1 MFIPLLASSC
11 LSFCPRLGFLEDD
24 HERRIQ
30 LSIEGVLFNKNL
42 LEREGMK
49 QESMGE
55 AAR

>member
-30 LSIEGVLFNKNL
+30 LCIEGVLFNKNL